1 MATEKPRTA
10 LRCAKCKKTIRKG
23 QAATALSFCT
33 YAGRRDEGLV
43 MEPWLVIIAH
53 LDCTGSL
60 TPEAIRE
67 ARALRLR
74 VVNASPVEK
83 ERDAGTREVRPR

>member
-1 MATEKPRTA
+1 MATEKARA
-10 LRCAKCKKTIRKG
+10 SLRCAKCQKTIRKG
-23 QAATALSFCT
+23 QAATTLSFCT

-43 MEPWLVIIAH
+43 MEPWLTVIAH

-74 VVNASPVEK
+74 TVNAPEK
-83 ERDAGTREVRPR
+83 KEKTA